1 MNTSFFLTRQTAN
14 LMEDFVRELASNSA
28 FYLLYGSAG
37 VGKTRLLT
45 ELKGRRLTDR
55 KVVFVDLAEGVYP
68 GDESF
73 HQLIE
78 GADDNAIVIL
88 DHFDQASNKS
98 RHSVFREWS
107 VDAIDKQ
114 LNFIVACRDDGFNEF
129 RQLSQQYHVSVQ
141 SFQLLPFNQDEIQAF
156 LAFYLFDNNPLA
168 NLSITAPLR
177 KQLKKTNGV
186 VGQVIEL
193 AEREK
198 AGIREGDPSSTV
210 REERKAGYLL
220 AALIVCGAVGVG
232 LWFLG
237 NWSGHQAIELQVPL
251 AETPE
256 VVQPAPPENVALVEP
271 GSESEPVA
279 ETVDSEVEPESEPE
293 PVAETVDD
301 EMKSESEPEP
311 ESVEIAEEVE
321 VTEAGSDAG
330 AKPVEPLGVT
340 EEPAP
345 VPDSGG
351 QTESIEIA
359 EDSPVENENQNSTA
373 SGQAATVNDSATQTA
388 NVEPAAD
395 SKPVSGS
402 PEFEEALASS
412 LSWIESNEGAL
423 GTIQIMS
430 IGFNQFSTRNY
441 FRYLDSLRD
450 KGVDVSQIRVFRTR
464 AGENEVYTIIYGQ
477 YADRRVAFR
486 SIEGL
491 PEELRANAPIPRTL
505 AGILGE
511 IDQINQ

>member
-1 MNTSFFLTRQTAN
+1 
-14 LMEDFVRELASNSA
+14 MEDFVRELASSSA
-28 FYLLYGSAG
+28 FYLLYGSAA

-45 ELKGRRLTDR
+45 ELKERRLTDR
-55 KVVFVDLAEGVYP
+55 NVIFVDLAEGVYQ
-68 GDESF
+68 GDDAF

-78 GADDNAIVIL
+78 GAENNAIIIL
-88 DHFDQASNKS
+88 DHFDQATNKG

-168 NLSITAPLR
+168 NLSIASPLR

-198 AGIREGDPSSTV
+198 AGIQEGNPSSTV

-237 NWSGHQAIELQVPL
+237 NWSGHQPIESQAPVV
-251 AETPE
+251 EIPE
-256 VVQPAPPENVALVEP
+256 VVQPALPESA
-271 GSESEPVA
+271 A
-279 ETVDSEVEPESEPE
+279 IVEPEAEPG
-293 PVAETVDD
+293 PVSETV
-301 EMKSESEPEP
+301 SETVVEPEP
-311 ESVEIAEEVE
+311 ESETTEVPKVVE
-321 VTEAGSDAG
+321 VAEVRPSADTEL
-330 AKPVEPLGVT
+330 PEPQVVAD
-340 EEPAP
+340 EPAP
-345 VPDSGG
+345 VAESEG

-359 EDSPVENENQNSTA
+359 EDNQVEND
-373 SGQAATVNDSATQTA
+373 GQASIAPGQIAAVNESDAEAA
-388 NVEPAAD
+388 NVEPA
-395 SKPVSGS
+395 SSTRPNINS
-402 PEFEEALASS
+402 PEFEAALSES
-412 LSWIESNEGAL
+412 LSWIESNEGSL

-450 KGVDVSQIRVFRTR
+450 KGVDVTQIRVFRTK
-464 AGENEVYTIIYGQ
+464 AGDNEVYTIIYGQ

-511 IDQINQ
+511 IDQVN